1 MILESAQ
8 RNELAL
14 AKKAVLRAFGKDP
27 NVTAFGYGFRRR
39 DGRLTDEPVVV
50 ASVARKR
57 PPGYLSRS
65 RMLPKTV
72 EVGGRRYGVDVVQAG
87 PFSLGGGTLPAASAR
102 GDFDPIVDR
111 FRPARQGCVLTNRNT
126 GQEATFGCLVR
137 DTGSGRT
144 VILTSGHGLGS
155 LSNAQ
160 PGDVIAQPSDEDDA
174 IGTLLRYN
182 AMGKDRVNRTS
193 AALVSVDE
201 RDVDTLVTRN
211 LMTPIQQKHPI
222 LGILIAN
229 GSDGSSLF
237 ARIRPTM
244 QEMGVDFWGNESS
257 LICDAIDFNMNVD
270 KVGAH
275 TAYTSSVVV
284 GMGVTPVGLNPD
296 GDSDFLVFDDL
307 VQVDIGFALWAD
319 RGAVVCLG
327 GDGQTR
333 APVQPPPCIM
343 LRGAED
349 VSGLPFTG
357 DEQLADKFRDDF
369 LAQSKTGRM
378 LTRAFYVNY
387 EDLASRFD
395 QMELTPTEKD
405 YLGSLYDTY
414 RRIAQDALATPDSAG
429 YVVTDDHISDATNT
443 LYYLTVEM
451 QPSWVSAEE
460 LNAAWSLLE
469 IFTRSKGMNRAQLTA
484 MLNDDAVYR
493 EVHGIL
499 ASVPSI
505 KYLGPVGV
513 DE

>member
-1 MILESAQ
+1 MILKSAQ

-39 DGRLTDEPVVV
+39 GGRLTDEPAVI

-57 PPGYLSRS
+57 PPGYLSRG

-87 PFSLGGGTLPAASAR
+87 PFSLAGGALPAAAGR
-102 GDFDPIVDR
+102 GVSDPISDR
-111 FRPARQGCVLTNRNT
+111 FRPARQGCVLVNRGT
-126 GQEATFGCLVR
+126 GEQATFGCLVR
-137 DTGSGRT
+137 DTGSGNT

-155 LSNAQ
+155 LAGAR
-160 PGDVIAQPSDEDDA
+160 PGDRIAQPEDDDDV

-182 AMGKDRVNRTS
+182 ALGKDRVNPTS
-193 AALVSVDE
+193 AALVSVQE
-201 RDVDTLVTRN
+201 KDVDTLVARN

-222 LGILIAN
+222 LGIHIAN

-244 QEMGVDFWGNESS
+244 REMGVDFWGNESS

-270 KVGAH
+270 KVGSH
-275 TAYTSSVVV
+275 TGYTSSVVV
-284 GMGVTPVGLNPD
+284 GMGVTPVGLSHL
-296 GDSDFLVFDDL
+296 GDSDYLVFDDL
-307 VQVDIGFALWAD
+307 VQVDMGFALWRD

-333 APVQPPPCIM
+333 APLQPFPCRM
-343 LRGAED
+343 LTGAEE
-349 VSGLPFTG
+349 VTGLPFAG
-357 DEQLADKFRDDF
+357 DEELADKFRDGF
-369 LAQSKTGRM
+369 LGQSKTGRM

-387 EDLASRFD
+387 EELAGRYD

-405 YLGSLYDTY
+405 HLGALYDRY
-414 RRIAQDALATPDSAG
+414 RQIAQGALSTPNSPG
-429 YVVTDDHISDATNT
+429 YVVTTEHIADASNA

-451 QPSWVSAEE
+451 RPSWLSVEE
-460 LNAAWSLLE
+460 LNAAWELLE
-469 IFTRSKGMNRAQLTA
+469 IFQRTEGMNRAQLTA

-499 ASVPSI
+499 AAVPSI
-505 KYLGPVGV
+505 KHLGPLGA